1 MDRAEARHVDVST
14 IPVID
19 IADIARD
26 SRSERAIGAEMLSA
40 AEGIGFFYIR
50 NTAVPQALID
60 RVLDISR
67 RFFAAAPDAKAS
79 VTVNAGHRGF
89 IRVGEAKMTENAQ
102 PDLKESFIWGLDTLG
117 EDGIPPNRWPD
128 FLPELRNVLTTFF
141 TVGNAVGWSLL
152 RAVATALDI
161 SPDSFVRT
169 TDRPISRGSIIYY
182 PEQPPSGDRFGVS
195 SHTDYGCLTLLY
207 QDDTGG
213 LQVQDRHGEWL
224 AAPPIEG
231 SFVVNVG
238 DLLARWSND
247 RFRSTPHRV
256 INRSGRRALFHGPV
270 RRSQSRHLDRPGN
283 PPG

>member
-1 MDRAEARHVDVST
+1 MPRRDHGDIEVLALANRSASHWPDASGARSAVTIRYHRYHIKSAQRLVSCQLAAQHTSDRQEQCRSDCAAVFSVQLSCKAVREAALDRAEARHVDVST

-50 NTAVPQALID
+50 NTAVPQTLID

-102 PDLKESFIWGLDTLG
+102 PDLKESFIWGLYTLG

-128 FLPELRNVLTTFF
+128 FLP
-141 TVGNAVGWSLL
+141 
-152 RAVATALDI
+152 
-161 SPDSFVRT
+161 
-169 TDRPISRGSIIYY
+169 
-182 PEQPPSGDRFGVS
+182 
-195 SHTDYGCLTLLY
+195 
-207 QDDTGG
+207 
-213 LQVQDRHGEWL
+213 
-224 AAPPIEG
+224 
-231 SFVVNVG
+231 
-238 DLLARWSND
+238 
-247 RFRSTPHRV
+247 
-256 INRSGRRALFHGPV
+256 
-270 RRSQSRHLDRPGN
+270 
-283 PPG
+283 